1 MSVPRVVLLPNIV
14 QAAKEHTPNAELQE
28 TSGLGFYSL
37 LLLVS
42 ALGIGAFYLGL
53 LPKFKQREVV
63 LADTLDLAVV
73 RVKVAKPL
81 SAPAAA
87 VLSLSG
93 ELKPATE
100 ASILARV
107 PGYVRSWSVDMGDQV
122 VAGQV
127 LAELDTPELQRESA
141 RAEAQLALAEAGK
154 HLAATT
160 AHRWEELLQARTA
173 SKQETDEKL
182 ADLQLKSAAVD
193 AARAEVQRLQQI
205 GKFATITAPFAGT
218 ITARRLDVGQLVE
231 AGGSKE
237 LFRLSETKRLR
248 LFVRIP
254 QAYARSVKTGQEAEI
269 VLPELHG
276 QRFKARIVRTAGS
289 IDPGSRTL
297 LTELEVDN
305 TGGELLAGSYAQVL
319 LPGAQ
324 AEAPLTVAAN
334 TLIFRSEGA
343 QVALVDAGG
352 VVAFV
357 KVTLGRDFGSSVELV
372 EGVTLES
379 RVVINPPDSLSAGIR
394 VEVVE

>member
-1 MSVPRVVLLPNIV
+1 VV
-14 QAAKEHTPNAELQE
+14 A
-28 TSGLGFYSL
+28 
-37 LLLVS
+37 
-42 ALGIGAFYLGL
+42 ALGVGAFYWGL
-53 LPKFKQREVV
+53 LPKIKQQEGVV
-63 LADTLDLAVV
+63 ADTRDLAVV
-73 RVKVAKPL
+73 RVKILKPV

-93 ELKPATE
+93 ELKPAAE

-107 PGYVRSWSVDMGDQV
+107 PGYVRSWSVDMGDHV
-122 VAGQV
+122 TAGQV

-154 HLAATT
+154 HLASTT

-173 SKQETDEKL
+173 SKQEADEKQ

-205 GKFATITAPFAGT
+205 GKFAIITAPFAGT
-218 ITARRLDVGQLVE
+218 ITARRLEVGQLVE

-237 LFRLSETKRLR
+237 LFRLSETRRLR
-248 LFVRIP
+248 VLVRIP
-254 QAYARSVKTGQEAEI
+254 QAYARSVNNGQEAEI
-269 VLPELHG
+269 LVPELHG
-276 QRFKARIVRTAGS
+276 KGFKARIVRTAGS
-289 IDPGSRTL
+289 IDPASRTL
-297 LTELEVDN
+297 LSELEVDN
-305 TGGELLAGSYAQVL
+305 ADGRLLAGSYAQVL
-319 LPGAQ
+319 LPGVQ

-343 QVALVDAGG
+343 QVAVVGADA
-352 VVAFV
+352 VVHLV
-357 KVTLGRDFGSSVELV
+357 KVTLGRDFGSFVELV

-379 RVVINPPDSLSAGIR
+379 RVVINPPDSLGEGVK

>member
-1 MSVPRVVLLPNIV
+1 MSVPRVLLSPNIV
-14 QAAKEHTPNAELQE
+14 QAAKEHSPTAELQE

-37 LLLVS
+37 LLLVA
-42 ALGIGAFYLGL
+42 ALGVGAFYWGL
-53 LPKFKQREVV
+53 LPKIRQHEVV
-63 LADTLDLAVV
+63 VSDTRDLAVV
-73 RVKVAKPL
+73 RVKISKPVP
-81 SAPAAA
+81 SPAAA

-93 ELKPATE
+93 ELKPAAE

-107 PGYVRSWSVDMGDQV
+107 PGYVRSWSADMGDQV
-122 VAGQV
+122 LAGQV

-173 SKQETDEKL
+173 SKQEADEKH

-193 AARAEVQRLQQI
+193 AAQAEVQRLQQI

-218 ITARRLDVGQLVE
+218 ITARRLEVGQLVE

-237 LFRLSETKRLR
+237 LFRLSETRRLR

-254 QAYARSVKTGQEAEI
+254 QAYARSVKNGQEAEI

-276 QRFKARIVRTAGS
+276 QSFKARIVRTAGS
-289 IDPGSRTL
+289 IDPASRTL

-305 TGGELLAGSYAQVL
+305 TGGDLLAGSYAQVL

-352 VVAFV
+352 VVALV

-372 EGVTLES
+372 EGVTPES
-379 RVVINPPDSLSAGIR
+379 RVVINPPDSLSDGIR